1 MDVETESRAGA
12 RPTLERPAKRQ
23 APPAD
28 ISPALLTALSGGV
41 NRRDPA
47 RTVTPTEV
55 PLSSRSVPQAS
66 EASQRDTL
74 SEEPSPLATPE
85 QLKAERIAERT
96 ARSLPVRLTKAVL
109 RLQFKAAAE
118 RQFASVGGPDETNLG
133 LLDGAV
139 DQFVRFSSFTQQLL
153 NPMAPE
159 FIWAD
164 NPPHTWF
171 GTSSGDSRYLYD
183 NPDTIYRFTGVNQN
197 ASYVITGKFDNYDA
211 QHPAATLPADTTFS
225 VVEGT
230 AGTTSSILSAE
241 DMEIAADGSFVITV
255 SDEPTAS
262 GQINHIQLTSNSTV
276 LLARNTLGDWSVE
289 QPMSLSIEKVS
300 GPRNSLFAQLGGF
313 AFLGARINANPLL
326 VSLVSLVP
334 PSFLAAT
341 PLARGISTAL
351 IMLVR
356 GAQEQ
361 EKYMA
366 LATTDPATGAQKPVN
381 VIPQPSS
388 NAEFLANQRQSIGN
402 FSLADDQALVVTID
416 PGSAE
421 YLTVPVYSDWTTT
434 TDFWNQQTSLNNEQ
448 ARRNPDG
455 TYTVVISPT
464 DTGVYNWIST
474 GGLNQG
480 IIAARFQRIDPD
492 SSDTPKIISQQVVP
506 VSEVA
511 ALLPADP
518 SYFVTTEQRAEQIA
532 ARTAGYN
539 QRFAPYPQVL

>member
-1 MDVETESRAGA
+1 MDVSTAPRVAT
-12 RPTLERPAKRQ
+12 RPTLERSAITQ
-23 APPAD
+23 DSLLD
-28 ISPALLTALSGGV
+28 ISNTLLATLGTGM

-47 RTVTPTEV
+47 QSSTPTARPLADQRVSPV
-55 PLSSRSVPQAS
+55 PERPERATLTELS
-66 EASQRDTL
+66 
-74 SEEPSPLATPE
+74 SPLATPG

-96 ARSLPVRLTKAVL
+96 ARSLPVRLIEVVL
-109 RLQFKAAAE
+109 TLQFKAAVE
-118 RQFASVGGPDETNLG
+118 RQFASVGGPDESNLG
-133 LLDGAV
+133 RLDDAV

-183 NPDTIYRFTGVNQN
+183 NPDTLYRFTGVNQN
-197 ASYVITGKFDNYDA
+197 ASYVITGQFTNYDP
-211 QHPAATLPADTTFS
+211 QDPAGTLPADTTFS

-230 AGTTSSILSAE
+230 SGATSSILSAD

-255 SDEPTAS
+255 SGKPATP
-262 GQINHIQLTSNSTV
+262 GQANHIQLTSNSTV
-276 LLARNTLGDWSVE
+276 LLARNTLGDWNVE
-289 QPMSLSIEKVS
+289 EPMSLSIQKVS

-313 AFLGARINANPLL
+313 AFLGARINSNPLL
-326 VSLVSLVP
+326 VSLVSVVP

-341 PLARGISTAL
+341 PFVRGVSTAL
-351 IMLVR
+351 IMVVR

-366 LATTDPATGAQKPVN
+366 LATTDPATGAQKPAN
-381 VIPQPSS
+381 FLPQPSS

-402 FSLADDQALVVTID
+402 FQLADDQALVVTID
-416 PGSAE
+416 PGSAD
-421 YLTVPVYSDWTTT
+421 YFTVPVYSDWTTT

-492 SSDTPKIISQQVVP
+492 SSNTPRIIGQQVVP

-511 ALLPADP
+511 ALLPDDP
-518 SYFVTTEQRAEQIA
+518 NYFVTVEQRAEQIA
-532 ARTAGYN
+532 RRKAGYD
-539 QRFAPYPQVL
+539 QRFAPYPQV